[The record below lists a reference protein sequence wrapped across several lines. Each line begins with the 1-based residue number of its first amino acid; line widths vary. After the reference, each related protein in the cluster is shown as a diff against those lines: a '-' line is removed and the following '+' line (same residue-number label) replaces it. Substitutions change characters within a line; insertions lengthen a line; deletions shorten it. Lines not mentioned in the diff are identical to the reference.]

1 MAVKRMKKLSIICQ
15 KTAQEQILRLAQELQ
30 QIEVENIFEDE
41 GNQEWLAEYFSE
53 SRQQA
58 TDRSP
63 LENSVRHIQEAIRFI
78 RDNGSAKEK
87 ITELKRRDI
96 GLAEFEQS
104 FDQSQLEAELSRID
118 DLKARWETNLS
129 ATRQFQEQEDW
140 ATDWQSLD
148 IATESPRLKTTAL
161 LTGTVPNEQWDAF
174 SEKVSSYPAVYLEF
188 VAAKAKET
196 AFALV
201 FLRSEGNK
209 IHQLL
214 QDFGGRVE
222 NPPYQGKP
230 KQILAEAK
238 AQLDSLTAERKQ
250 LTKEI
255 GEKKLLVA
263 DLQKAEE
270 ILLTRVE
277 RENARAG
284 IIQSQYLAVI
294 RGWIAEKDIS
304 SLEKRM
310 AKAFPDNQ
318 VYLSFE
324 DPTAEEVAANKT
336 PTKLENGKLVA
347 PFEMLTEM
355 YSIPRYDEI
364 DPTPWMM
371 PFYLVFFG
379 MMVADLGYG
388 LLMLLVTTVALKA
401 VVLPKGTHR
410 FMKLF
415 QYLSVSTI
423 AWGLIYGSCF
433 GVEMPVYLLSPS
445 KDFMAIFGLSMVF
458 GGIQIFT
465 GLFLAGKENLK
476 KKDYLAAVN
485 QGFSWQGILAG
496 ILIAA
501 AGALVL
507 KSDTVTILGAILA
520 AVCALAVLVTST
532 LSAESKVGGFFMGL
546 YDLYGITSYIGDF
559 VSYSRLMALGISGG
573 SIAAAFN
580 MLVGYMPPAARF
592 TAGVVLI
599 VILQGLNIFLSLLS
613 AYVHAARLQYVEF
626 FGKFYSGG
634 GRAFKPLKPAEKYMN
649 FIDENGGK
657 E

>member
-53 SRQQA
+53 SRQQT

-87 ITELKRRDI
+87 ITELKRRDT
-96 GLAEFEQS
+96 GLSEFEQS

-196 AFALV
+196 AFALA

-230 KQILAEAK
+230 KQILADAK
-238 AQLDSLTAERKQ
+238 SQLDSLTAERKQ

-401 VVLPKGTHR
+401 VVLPKGTRR

-520 AVCALAVLVTST
+520 IVCALAVLATST